1 MTDLASLTSL
11 ILSALVADDAL
22 TASELCALLGVPARE
37 LRPALLELEAA
48 GALVTSGRTSGTR
61 YCLSV
66 EEALVEE
73 EVIPSCAASMGCL
86 CAGHARGNPA
96 TDACDTRELP
106 TPTRTRTRRPRTA
119 RAPQQP
125 ATLDLLAAL
134 TETAALVADGVSLQA
149 MRSIALDRRAGGM
162 AG

>member
-1 MTDLASLTSL
+1 MTDPASLTSL

-61 YCLSV
+61 YCLAIDGV
-66 EEALVEE
+66 A
-73 EVIPSCAASMGCL
+73 P
-86 CAGHARGNPA
+86 P
-96 TDACDTRELP
+96 
-106 TPTRTRTRRPRTA
+106 A
-119 RAPQQP
+119 RAPGHDPQSAGPVQVAIPAKVRTAP
-125 ATLDLLAAL
+125 ATLDLMAAL